1 MALNPTPSRSS
12 QGRNL
17 LLIGIVVGAIAAL
30 LLSSLVR
37 GQTVTKGDLDDIND
51 RLATIEDRLATPTPQ
66 PVASGSP
73 LASSVTISQIN
84 KNPDQFIGQTVEL
97 QGKVQSP
104 YQGVGFVLVD
114 ADGSFLWVHTKD
126 KIPSG
131 TATVK
136 GKVEQLRDQ
145 LAQWKDEPGWPD
157 NDTTLTAK
165 LREEKAFIEAE
176 SVR

>member
-1 MALNPTPSRSS
+1 MALNPTPSRSPQS
-12 QGRNL
+12 RNL
-17 LLIGIVVGAIAAL
+17 FLIGIAVGAIAAL

-37 GQTVTKGDLDDIND
+37 GQTVTKSDLDQVND
-51 RLATIEDRLATPTPQ
+51 RLTAIESKLATPTPQ
-66 PVASGSP
+66 PSPSGSP
-73 LASSVTISQIN
+73 GSSVTISQIN
-84 KNPDQFIGQTVEL
+84 KNPTQYIGQTVEL

-131 TATVK
+131 TAAVK
-136 GKVEQLRDQ
+136 GKVEQLKDQ
-145 LAQWKDEPGWPD
+145 LAQWKNEPGWPD

-176 SVR
+176 SVK